1 MKLLT
6 GNSNKSLS
14 KKISKYLKSK
24 LINSSIRKFADG
36 EIYIEINENIRGN
49 SIFIIQSI
57 SSPANDNLM
66 ELLLCIDA
74 LKRSSAKNITTVIPY
89 FGYARQDRKV
99 VPRTSIS
106 AKLVSN
112 LITKAG
118 ADRVVTV
125 DLHAGQVQGFFDIP
139 VDNLF
144 CTPIFTRHIKK
155 NIKNKNIIC
164 VAPDVGG
171 TERARAL
178 GKSLNVGLAIVDKR
192 RPAPGKSQVMNVI
205 GNVKDKTCIIV
216 DDIIDNIQKQK
227 LSDFINKWIQDKINL
242 VLKSLVDLKNIKD
255 KNSSIKALAY
265 QLYENNGVLKREQ
278 VSEYLKSLGQNE
290 RKILRELGVKFG
302 RYHVFLYQLIKP
314 EAVSLRTLLWKNFHQ
329 KYFNI
334 KPPIFGLNFLDDKEL
349 RNKNFM
355 LLCGFEKFDN
365 LFVRIDILERL
376 FMLIINSPNSKEN
389 KEIKIIPE
397 MLNLLGCSKDNFKKL
412 LQKMNYKIFDK
423 NDETY
428 FKYNPIKKFKQNSNK
443 KVSSENPFKILKNL
457 NLG

>member
-1 MKLLT
+1 MKLLS
-6 GNSNKSLS
+6 GNSNKTLS

-74 LKRSSAKNITTVIPY
+74 LKRSSAKNITAVIPY

-118 ADRVVTV
+118 ADRVVTL

-144 CTPIFTRHIKK
+144 CTPIFARHVKK
-155 NIKNKNIIC
+155 NIKSRNIIC

-178 GKSLNVGLAIVDKR
+178 GKSLDVGLAIVDKR

-216 DDIIDNIQKQK
+216 DDIIDSGGTIVNSAKALKDRGAKEVYVYITHGVLSGEAVRKIQESAIKK
-227 LSDFINKWIQDKINL
+227 LVITDSIDNQIRVNKA
-242 VLKSLVDLKNIKD
+242 KNIEILTISNLMGEAIKRIS
-255 KNSSIKALAY
+255 NSTS
-265 QLYENNGVLKREQ
+265 
-278 VSEYLKSLGQNE
+278 VS
-290 RKILRELGVKFG
+290 
-302 RYHVFLYQLIKP
+302 
-314 EAVSLRTLLWKNFHQ
+314 
-329 KYFNI
+329 
-334 KPPIFGLNFLDDKEL
+334 D
-349 RNKNFM
+349 
-355 LLCGFEKFDN
+355 
-365 LFVRIDILERL
+365 LF
-376 FMLIINSPNSKEN
+376 K
-389 KEIKIIPE
+389 
-397 MLNLLGCSKDNFKKL
+397 
-412 LQKMNYKIFDK
+412 
-423 NDETY
+423 
-428 FKYNPIKKFKQNSNK
+428 
-443 KVSSENPFKILKNL
+443 
-457 NLG
+457 